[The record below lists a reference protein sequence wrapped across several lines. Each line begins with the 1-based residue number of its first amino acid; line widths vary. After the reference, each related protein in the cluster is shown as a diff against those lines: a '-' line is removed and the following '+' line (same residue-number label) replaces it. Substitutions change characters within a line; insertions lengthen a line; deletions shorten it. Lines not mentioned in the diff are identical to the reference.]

1 MGKSTLMKQ
10 VAKKAEEAGEEVE
23 RFYCS
28 GDPDSLDGVRLV
40 KRGIV
45 FADATSPHAMDPQ
58 FPGAVEEIVSLGDYI
73 KRSSIEKYRS
83 EIEGLTKK
91 NKQSYGRAYAFLGA
105 AAVLER
111 QRQKEIASC
120 VDEKKVKRMAA
131 ELTGGV
137 DFSGVIRERR
147 LFLDAISCKGRVRFS
162 ETLEGVK
169 KCYRIIGAGK
179 DVLAD
184 LLCRE
189 VAYDRKEC
197 FYSPLCPERMRN
209 LLLRDAGIAVTIW
222 DSVFGE
228 EIDSEKFLIRD
239 WDKRADI
246 YEKET
251 HSLEE
256 EAMKCLA
263 ECKQI
268 HDELEEI
275 YKSNVDFAGV
285 TEHTERLLAL
295 VFSE

>member
-1 MGKSTLMKQ
+1 MGKSTLMKR
-10 VAKKAEEAGEEVE
+10 VAQKAEEVGEPVE

-45 FADATSPHAMDPQ
+45 LADATSPHAMDPQ

-73 KRSSIEKYRS
+73 KRDTIAKYRN
-83 EIEGLTKK
+83 EIEALTKK

-111 QRQKEIASC
+111 QRQREIVSC
-120 VDEKKVKRMAA
+120 VNEKKVKRMAE
-131 ELTGGV
+131 ELTGGW
-137 DFSGVIRERR
+137 DFSGTIRERK
-147 LFLDAISCKGRVRFS
+147 LFLDAISCKGRVQFS
-162 ETLEGVK
+162 QVLEGAK
-169 KCYRIIGAGK
+169 KCYKIAGAGK

-189 VAYDRKEC
+189 VAYDKKEC
-197 FYSPLCPERMRN
+197 FYSPLCPDRIQH
-209 LLLRDAGIAVTIW
+209 LLLRDAGIAVTIQ
-222 DSVFGE
+222 DSLGGE
-228 EIDSEKFLIRD
+228 KIDVEQFFYKD
-239 WDKRADI
+239 WDKRAEI
-246 YEKET
+246 YEKEAR
-251 HSLEE
+251 SLED
-256 EAMKCLA
+256 EAMKCLR
-263 ECKQI
+263 ECKQM

-275 YKSNVDFAGV
+275 YKANVDFDRV